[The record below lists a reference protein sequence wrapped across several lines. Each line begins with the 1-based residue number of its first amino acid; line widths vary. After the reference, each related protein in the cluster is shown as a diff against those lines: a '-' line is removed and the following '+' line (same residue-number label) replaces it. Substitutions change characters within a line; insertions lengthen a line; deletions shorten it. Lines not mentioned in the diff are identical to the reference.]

1 MAQETLGEKLAQAVE
16 QAVKKIEAKVI
27 PVVKGDKIE
36 CKLSMMEGSP
46 ITEAL
51 VEGTYKS
58 FRGAVKVVLP
68 NNNMAFIDPRCV
80 LKVL

>member
-1 MAQETLGEKLAQAVE
+1 VTQDTLAKKLVKAVE
-16 QAVKKIEAKVI
+16 DAVKRVEAKTI

-36 CKLSMMEGSP
+36 CKLSMLEGSP
-46 ITEAL
+46 VTEAM

-58 FRGAVKVVLP
+58 FRGAVKVILP
-68 NNNMAFIDPRCV
+68 NNNWAFIDPRCV

>member
-1 MAQETLGEKLAQAVE
+1 VAQDTLAKKLVKAVE
-16 QAVKKIEAKVI
+16 DAVKRVEAKTI
-27 PVVKGDKIE
+27 PVVKGDMIK

-46 ITEAL
+46 VTDAV

-58 FRGAVKVVLP
+58 FRGAVKVTLP
-68 NNNMAFIDPRCV
+68 NNNVVFIDPRCV

>member
-27 PVVKGDKIE
+27 PVVKGDRIE
-36 CKLSMMEGSP
+36 CKLSMKEGTP
-46 ITEAL
+46 VTEAI

-68 NNNMAFIDPRCV
+68 NNNVAFIDPRCV

>member
-27 PVVKGDKIE
+27 PVVKGDRIE
-36 CKLSMMEGSP
+36 CKLSMMEGTP
-46 ITEAL
+46 VTEAI

-68 NNNMAFIDPRCV
+68 NNNVAFIDPRCV